1 MKSSRGILSRLTIRR
16 MVEFYEQEDILV
28 ASEGL
33 SLYLH
38 EARDPFYD
46 PIRNERVTTVMARRA
61 GTRANHEN
69 ENRYCSWNLPR
80 LAALILNCD
89 SYVFDFQE
97 NGMQEER
104 FFYDSTAVLEC
115 LNLI

>member
-1 MKSSRGILSRLTIRR
+1 
-16 MVEFYEQEDILV
+16 MVEFYEQEGILV

-46 PIRNERVTTVMARRA
+46 PIRNERVTTVMARDAQIREQIMKTKIDTTL
-61 GTRANHEN
+61 GI
-69 ENRYCSWNLPR
+69 PR
-80 LAALILNCD
+80 LAALILNYD

-104 FFYDSTAVLEC
+104 FFFKILLLEC

>member
-1 MKSSRGILSRLTIRR
+1 
-16 MVEFYEQEDILV
+16 MVEFYEQEGILV

-38 EARDPFYD
+38 EARDSFYD
-46 PIRNERVTTVMARRA
+46 PIRNERVATLIARDVQIR
-61 GTRANHEN
+61 NHEN

-89 SYVFDFQE
+89 SHVFDFQE
-97 NGMQEER
+97 REIRGRMIFLR
-104 FFYDSTAVLEC
+104 FSTALLEC